1 MLDGKKVNLL
11 SLSSQQVRE
20 DQLLSKQKE
29 MKLGQEGRHRASI
42 SFDWG
47 CFHGIGKTI
56 IASEECG
63 IANTY
68 YEVALGVFRCVFKR
82 VT

>member
-1 MLDGKKVNLL
+1 
-11 SLSSQQVRE
+11 
-20 DQLLSKQKE
+20 

-42 SFDWG
+42 SVDWG

-56 IASEECG
+56 IASKECG

-68 YEVALGVFRCVFKR
+68 YEVA
-82 VT
+82 